1 MGVSSCSFKGLWSTG
16 QRCHSRSMC
25 TFLVEREQL
34 FVLKSQRLCDL
45 LRFNLV
51 YNIRMKLT
59 EALWAIPGN
68 LVFLSFS
75 ACHCQYVPSCLG
87 LAPRPIGISTTC
99 LFPSGPQ
106 PKRCLYHRANLTL
119 PTLILLIM
127 KTLSIPGI
135 YFRCFP
141 WKQEMSVSKHS
152 RKIGS

>member
-1 MGVSSCSFKGLWSTG
+1 MTEVSLQKHMHIFGRKRTIAL
-16 QRCHSRSMC
+16 
-25 TFLVEREQL
+25 
-34 FVLKSQRLCDL
+34 LKSQRLCDL
-45 LRFNLV
+45 LRFNPV

-59 EALWAIPGN
+59 EALWVIPGN
-68 LVFLSFS
+68 LVLISFG

-87 LAPRPIGISTTC
+87 LAPRPIGISTVC

-127 KTLSIPGI
+127 KTLRIPGI
-135 YFRCFP
+135 YFRCCP
-141 WKQEMSVSKHS
+141 WKQEMPVSKHS